1 MPEQLE
7 ELIVRNLVEAL
18 NRLTWIVSNCGR
30 QPCNAFGIPLQ
41 IMGRPTDTFCRREIQ
56 RRDDP
61 FFSCRNGQSP
71 RPERELFAARQNH

>member
-18 NRLTWIVSNCGR
+18 NRLHEDLDRVELWTLAMPSASCSRLW
-30 QPCNAFGIPLQ
+30 A
-41 IMGRPTDTFCRREIQ
+41 GRPIPFANAKSG
-56 RRDDP
+56 DP

-71 RPERELFAARQNH
+71 RPERELFAARPNH